1 MGEGEENMK
10 KILLF
15 VYPTFAEFEVTVATA
30 LLKDDYK
37 IETVGVTKNII
48 TSETGLQVQS
58 HLELTEVH
66 VDDYSWWGCQTY

>member
-1 MGEGEENMK
+1 MGGGEKNMK

-48 TSETGLQVQS
+48 TSETSSQVKQ
-58 HLELTEVH
+58 
-66 VDDYSWWGCQTY
+66 DCKCNRIWK